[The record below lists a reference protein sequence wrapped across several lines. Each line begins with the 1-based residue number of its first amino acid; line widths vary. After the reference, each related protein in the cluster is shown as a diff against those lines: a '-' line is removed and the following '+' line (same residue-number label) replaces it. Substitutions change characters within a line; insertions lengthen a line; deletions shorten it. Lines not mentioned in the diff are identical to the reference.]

1 VTAILAV
8 GRADFRQRT
17 RTFGMVVIVAA
28 ALQLGYLFVPDA
40 SAAYS
45 TVDLGGWRGVYDS
58 AWMGACTAWL
68 CTMLLPYAGL
78 FLLRPASSRDAL
90 LGTYPLVASAP
101 LSRAS
106 VVLGK
111 WASNVAVLSALGALL
126 VIAAIAMQLLRG
138 EDRTIDIAAYIVPYL
153 ALTIPAVAVIA
164 ALALAVD
171 ALPPLRGVLG
181 GIAWLFIATALIVV
195 PLTKSGGGIHVAPVD
210 PLGVT
215 TLASSMFDSLHAS
228 QPAANAQHDLSI
240 GGGPAAK
247 HVFRFGGIHWSA
259 TMLAQRAAWLP
270 ASFLVVLLVA
280 PFALTA
286 PRTAAKRSR
295 LGRLP
300 QRFVQRLPLGRLLR
314 AELASAVGTAGPWV
328 LLGSVVLAVLALL
341 LPTVAIDRAIAPL
354 VWIWPLGPIAASSV
368 VDARANLDALLLA
381 TPTAVWRRVVARW
394 GACLALAIV
403 PVAALAL
410 RHGAAGI
417 TLVAIAAA
425 ICALALAFGA
435 FTRSPVGFSSLMLLA
450 WYLGPVNGLS
460 ALDPAAAVAYPASIT
475 AAAIAV
481 TALVLAATAARLSRR
496 T

>member
-1 VTAILAV
+1 MTSIFAV

-68 CTMLLPYAGL
+68 SALLLPYAGL

-90 LGTYPLVASAP
+90 LGTYPLLASAP

-111 WASNVAVLSALGALL
+111 WASNVALLAALGALL
-126 VIAAIAMQLLRG
+126 VFAAIAMQLLRG
-138 EDRTIDIAAYIVPYL
+138 EDRAIDVAAYAVPYL
-153 ALTIPAVAVIA
+153 ALTIPAGAVIA

-181 GIAWLFIATALIVV
+181 GIAWLFIATALIAF
-195 PLTKSGGGIHVAPVD
+195 PLTKSGGGMHVAPVD

-228 QPAANAQHDLSI
+228 HPAANAQHDIAI

-247 HVFRFGGIHWSA
+247 HVFRFGGIRWSA
-259 TMLAQRAAWLP
+259 AMLAEHAAWLP
-270 ASFLVVLLVA
+270 AAFVVVLLVS

-286 PRTAAKRSR
+286 PRAASKRSR

-300 QRFVQRLPLGRLLR
+300 QRLVQRSPVGRLLR
-314 AELASAVGTAGPWV
+314 SELASAFGTAGPWV
-328 LLGSVVLAVLALL
+328 LLGSVVLAVLALS
-341 LPTVAIDRAIAPL
+341 LPVVAIARAIAPL
-354 VWIWPLGPIAASSV
+354 VWIWPLGAIAASSV
-368 VDARANLDALLLA
+368 VDSRANLDALLLA
-381 TPTAVWRRVVARW
+381 TPTAAWRRVAARW
-394 GACLALAIV
+394 GACLMLSIV
-403 PVAALAL
+403 PIAALAL
-410 RHGAAGI
+410 RDGPAGI
-417 TLVAIAAA
+417 ALIAIAAA
-425 ICALALAFGA
+425 VCALALAFGA
-435 FTRSPVGFSSLMLLA
+435 FTRSPVGFSSVMLIA
-450 WYLGPVNGLS
+450 WYLGPVNGLR
-460 ALDPAAAVAYPASIT
+460 ALDPAAAVT
-475 AAAIAV
+475 APVSVTAVAIAV
-481 TALVLAATAARLSRR
+481 TALLLAATAGRLSRR
-496 T
+496 A